1 MTSFINSLFSILGG
15 FLQSFITQFQQQL
28 SALMQYLGYQIGGFF
43 VYWGNSV
50 SGYGI
55 LIPALLVVSVGLA
68 IMGVMGEFV
77 LIDGANKVVEG

>member
-77 LIDGANKVVEG
+77 LIDGANKVVGG

>member
-1 MTSFINSLFSILGG
+1 MTSFIHSLFSILGG

-43 VYWGNSV
+43 IYWGNSV

-77 LIDGANKVVEG
+77 LIDGANKVVGG

>member
-1 MTSFINSLFSILGG
+1 MTSFIHSLFSILGG

-43 VYWGNSV
+43 IYWGNSV

-77 LIDGANKVVEG
+77 LLDGANKVVGG